1 MIGIVAAASIAGAA
15 VAAMRWLRVAQREH
29 YLPGVGRFAR
39 LWWGIDVPNR
49 ALVGV
54 GLVSSLAAAVF
65 PVLGLG
71 GVVVAIVGPVG
82 LTIRGRT
89 SPLAWTAR
97 LRRLALV
104 VGVLAIGLVAIGFAF
119 DWALLMALVPLG
131 MPLVVDAGLWLTA
144 SFERRQG
151 GRWVAQ
157 AAESL
162 ARVDPVVVAITGSY
176 GKTSTKNILAHL
188 LGGVRAVTASPASF
202 NNRMGLARA
211 VNEHLGVGTDVF
223 VAEMG
228 TYGPGEIRD
237 LCEWIPPDVAVITAL
252 GPVHLE
258 RMRSIEGIAS
268 AKREILEKAPV
279 GVISVDHPLLE
290 KIAASE
296 SARRRIVTVSGIGN
310 EADVS
315 ASTDGR
321 VVVDG
326 IELGERFQPERAHPV
341 NVACAVGV
349 LVALDIELA
358 HVAGRLADLPDV
370 PHRRTVGR
378 SERGFEIIDDTFN
391 ANPAGARAALDVLA
405 GLGGSAGRKVV
416 VTPGMIELGAEQ
428 DEANRGFAVAAAQCG
443 VTDFVVVNRTNRR
456 SLETGAREAG
466 IPSVIVVDTR
476 EEAVRWVRD
485 TLSEGDAI
493 LYENDLPDHYP

>member
-1 MIGIVAAASIAGAA
+1 MIGILAVASIAGAA
-15 VAAMRWLRVAQREH
+15 VAALRWLRVAQREH
-29 YLPGVGRFAR
+29 YLPGVTRFAR
-39 LWWGIDVPNR
+39 LWWGIDLGNR
-49 ALVGV
+49 VLVV
-54 GLVSSLAAAVF
+54 TGLASCAVAAVF
-65 PVLGLG
+65 PAAGFGAVA
-71 GVVVAIVGPVG
+71 VAIVGPVG
-82 LTIRGRT
+82 LAVRGRT

-97 LRRLALV
+97 LRRLAVAVGLLTLGV
-104 VGVLAIGLVAIGFAF
+104 VALGFVVEWAF
-119 DWALLMALVPLG
+119 LLALVPLG

-144 SFERRQG
+144 SFERSQG
-151 GRWVAQ
+151 DRWVAQ
-157 AAESL
+157 AAGSL

-176 GKTSTKNILAHL
+176 GKTSTKNIVAHL

-228 TYGPGEIRD
+228 TYGPGEIRE
-237 LCEWIPPDVAVITAL
+237 LCQWIPPDVAVITAL

-258 RMRSIEGIAS
+258 RMKSMEGIAS
-268 AKREILEKAPV
+268 AKREILEQAPV
-279 GVISVDHPLLE
+279 AVVSVDHPLLE
-290 KIAASE
+290 RMADE
-296 SARRRIVTVSGIGN
+296 ERARRRIVTASGVGN
-310 EADVS
+310 AADVS
-315 ASTDGR
+315 ATPEGG

-326 IELGERFQPERAHPV
+326 VEVGRFQPERAHPI

-349 LVALDIELA
+349 LVALDIDLA
-358 HVAGRLADLPDV
+358 HVAGRLRDLPDV

-391 ANPAGARAALDVLA
+391 ANPAGARAALEVLA
-405 GLGGSAGRKVV
+405 GLGRPEGRKVV

-428 DEANRGFAVAAAQCG
+428 DGANRTFAGVAAQYG

-456 SLETGAREAG
+456 SLEAGAREAG

-476 EEAVRWVRD
+476 EEAVRWVRE
-485 TLSEGDAI
+485 TLVEGDAI